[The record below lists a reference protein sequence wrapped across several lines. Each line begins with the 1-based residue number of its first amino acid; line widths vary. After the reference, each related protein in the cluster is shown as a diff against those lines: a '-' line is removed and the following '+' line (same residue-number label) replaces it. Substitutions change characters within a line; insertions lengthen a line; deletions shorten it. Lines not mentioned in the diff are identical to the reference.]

1 MLIRILKWGALL
13 VVAGVVVVAALLLH
27 DLPEPKTPVD
37 GSTITVLD
45 RDGRELAVY
54 GAGGGRAVPVERLPQ
69 HLIEAVISIEDRR
82 FRYHFGVDP
91 LGIAR
96 ALITNVTSGRVVQG
110 GSTLTQQLAKNLYLG
125 PERTLKRK
133 AQEAVLAVI
142 LESRFT
148 KNEILELYLN
158 RVYFGAGTYGVEA
171 AAARYFAKPASDLS
185 LREAA
190 MLAGLLKAP
199 SRYDPTRNPKG
210 AVERMKLVV
219 QAMVEAGHLDERK
232 AAKALNAPALP
243 VARPRDEGVRYATDL
258 VRERVTSILGNAHG
272 DLTVHT
278 TIDSRLQQTAAA
290 ALGRGLARSGAQGA
304 AVVLTLAGEV
314 RAIVGG
320 ANYANSQYN
329 RAVRS
334 KRQPGS
340 SFKPFFYM
348 AALEAG
354 WSPRDIILDAP
365 ISVGDWTPGNYRG
378 RYLGEVTLT
387 EAMARSVNAAAVR
400 LSETV
405 GREHGIDAARR
416 LGINAD
422 LPDHPSV
429 VLGTA
434 EVTPLE
440 LATAYV
446 PFSNGGV
453 GVAPHLIRLIEGR
466 SGNEI
471 YRRQGDGPGRVMDRD
486 VAGDMAQMLRAV
498 ITQGSGKAARL
509 NREAGGKT
517 GTTQDSRDAWF
528 AGITAD
534 FTAVVWTGHDDNRPM
549 KGVSGSGLPAHIWR
563 NIMVAAHDG
572 LSPAPLPEGS
582 KPGDRVAST
591 GRKVGRGTGLW
602 DRITR
607 FLDGGASG
615 GSTSGGSGK
624 REEREEPDY
633 QIEAPR

>member
-1 MLIRILKWGALL
+1 MLIRILKWAVL
-13 VVAGVVVVAALLLH
+13 VVLAGVVVVAALLLH

-37 GSTITVLD
+37 GSTISVLD
-45 RDGRELAVY
+45 RHGQELAVY

-69 HLIEAVISIEDRR
+69 HLIDAVISIEDRR

-96 ALITNVTSGRVVQG
+96 AIVTNLTSGRVVQG

-133 AQEAVLAVI
+133 AQEAVLALI

-185 LREAA
+185 LRESA

-210 AVERMKLVV
+210 AADRMKLVV

-232 AAKALNAPALP
+232 AARALNAPAMP
-243 VARPRDEGVRYATDL
+243 IARPRDEGVRYATDL
-258 VRERVTSILGNAHG
+258 VRERVTAILGNANG

-278 TIDSRLQQTAAA
+278 TIDRRLQESSAR
-290 ALGRGLARSGAQGA
+290 ALARGLSGTSAQGA
-304 AVVLTLAGEV
+304 AVILNTQGEV
-314 RAIVGG
+314 FAIVGG
-320 ANYANSQYN
+320 ANYAASQYN

-334 KRQPGS
+334 RRQPGS
-340 SFKPFFYM
+340 AFKPFFYL
-348 AALEAG
+348 AALEDG
-354 WSPRDIILDAP
+354 WSPRDLILDAP

-378 RYLGEVTLT
+378 RYLGEVSLT
-387 EAMARSVNAAAVR
+387 EAMARSANAAAVR
-400 LSETV
+400 LSETI
-405 GREHGIDAARR
+405 GRNKGIDAARR

-440 LATAYV
+440 LAAAYA
-446 PFSNGGV
+446 PFGNGGI
-453 GVAPHLIRLIEGR
+453 GVAPHLVTRIESR
-466 SGNEI
+466 SGDVLF
-471 YRRQGDGPGRVMDRD
+471 RRQGDGPGRVIDSA

-498 ITQGSGKAARL
+498 VTQGSGKAARL
-509 NREAGGKT
+509 QREAGGKT

-534 FTAVVWTGHDDNRPM
+534 FTGVVWTGRDDNKPM
-549 KGVSGSGLPAHIWR
+549 KGVSGSGLPARIWR
-563 NIMVAAHDG
+563 DIMMSAHLD
-572 LSPAPLPEGS
+572 LEPHPLPEGS
-582 KPGDRVAST
+582 RPESRVARSSDGKN
-591 GRKVGRGTGLW
+591 GRAGGLW

-607 FLDGGASG
+607 FLDNGVASQRRQS
-615 GSTSGGSGK
+615 GS
-624 REEREEPDY
+624 RDEESDY
-633 QIEAPR
+633 QIDPPR

>member
-1 MLIRILKWGALL
+1 MLIRILKWGSLL
-13 VVAGVVVVAALLLH
+13 VLAAVVVVAALLLH
-27 DLPEPKTPVD
+27 DLPEPKTPVN

-45 RDGRELAVY
+45 RDGQELAVY

-69 HLIEAVISIEDRR
+69 HLIDAVISIEDRR
-82 FRYHFGVDP
+82 FRFHFGVDP

-96 ALITNVTSGRVVQG
+96 ALVTNLSSGRVVQG

-171 AAARYFAKPASDLS
+171 AAARYFAKPAADLS
-185 LREAA
+185 LRESA

-199 SRYDPTRNPKG
+199 STYDPTRNPKG
-210 AVERMKLVV
+210 AAERMKLVV

-232 AAKALNAPALP
+232 ATRALNSPALP

-258 VRERVTSILGNAHG
+258 VRERVTALIGNANG

-278 TIDSRLQQTAAA
+278 TIERRLQEFAAS
-290 ALGRGLARSGAQGA
+290 ALGRGLAGKRAQGA
-304 AVVLTLAGEV
+304 AVVLTTMGQI

-320 ANYANSQYN
+320 ANYSDSQYN

-334 KRQPGS
+334 RRQPGS
-340 SFKPFFYM
+340 AFKPFFYL

-354 WSPRDIILDAP
+354 WSPQDLILDAP

-378 RYLGEVTLT
+378 RYLGEVSLT
-387 EAMARSVNAAAVR
+387 EAMARSANAAAVR

-405 GREHGIDAARR
+405 GRTNGIDAARR

-440 LATAYV
+440 LAAAYA
-446 PFSNGGV
+446 PFGNGGN
-453 GVAPHLIRLIEGR
+453 GVSPHLILRIEDR
-466 SGNEI
+466 SGDVL
-471 YRRQGDGPGRVMDRD
+471 YRREGGGPGRVVDPGI
-486 VAGDMAQMLRAV
+486 AGDMAQMLRAV
-498 ITQGSGKAARL
+498 ISQGSGKAANL
-509 NREAGGKT
+509 KREAGGKT

-534 FTAVVWTGHDDNRPM
+534 FTAVVWTGHDDNTPM
-549 KGVSGSGLPAHIWR
+549 KGASGSGLPARIWR
-563 NIMVAAHDG
+563 DIMQSAHHG
-572 LSPAPLPEGS
+572 LGPHPLPEGR
-582 KPGDRVAST
+582 KPESRVARSSGSQG
-591 GRKVGRGTGLW
+591 GRVSGLW

-607 FLDGGASG
+607 FLDGDIKATKSG
-615 GSTSGGSGK
+615 SHRK
-624 REEREEPDY
+624 NEEPDY